1 MTSFCAVALPALKKL
16 CGCRHCLPRELTVT
30 LLDGFGK
37 KSPVTRLLRG
47 TLVLSDG
54 EVRMSLGKE
63 QGNGVLSSTM
73 GCDAMAIVPAGS
85 GPLPAGIKLKGF
97 MLQ

>member
-1 MTSFCAVALPALKKL
+1 M
-16 CGCRHCLPRELTVT
+16 
-30 LLDGFGK
+30 
-37 KSPVTRLLRG
+37 
-47 TLVLSDG
+47 LSDG
-54 EVRMSLGKE
+54 EVCMSLGKE